1 MGRVVR
7 RTTNTVNLPVEDA
20 PSRTMT
26 WVGAVGCLLAA
37 TVGALAL
44 LGWASGQPR
53 LYSWLGDSLAMKPFG
68 ALAAITLAGAVWVG
82 RGGGTRSQGRLATA
96 GAAVV
101 GTLALAML
109 IETASGV
116 RIGVDNLLFPSEV
129 ARYRLDGRMGEN
141 TALGM
146 TLLSISAVTVM
157 SSRPRVHR
165 LAQWFA
171 FGGFLIALVG
181 GLGRDEGPGTLLAYP
196 GYATLSASHTVS
208 LIGLAA
214 GVIAL
219 HPRLEINRLLF
230 SSSTPAGRT
239 LRTLLV
245 PIGVIPL
252 VAGVVAGN
260 MDFTVAQARTA
271 VWALFIGVGVLLA
284 TIVLVRSLAEM
295 RREDDR
301 LRLAEEADRVSAMA
315 RSGHVLEAM
324 VDAADRER
332 SVLATGLHDDT
343 IQVMTAALLSI
354 DRASAATR
362 TGADATVALVAVR
375 ESLTNALERTRRLT
389 FDLQPPVLSA
399 RGLQPAL
406 SQLALE
412 LGVQMGAEIQVD
424 VTASRFPPAVEQI
437 VYRTARELMVNA
449 RKHSRAHTV
458 SIRVEHLGRLL
469 AGHVDDDGVGFDSRR
484 PHLPPDHQHMGFDS
498 IAQRLAAVGGTFQ
511 VDSSPTHG
519 ASVQFTI
526 PCLPEP

>member
-1 MGRVVR
+1 VVR
-7 RTTNTVNLPVEDA
+7 RTTNTVNLPVEEA

-26 WVGAVGCLLAA
+26 LVGAGGCLLAA

-44 LGWASGQPR
+44 LGWVIHQPR

-68 ALAAITLAGAVWVG
+68 ALAAITLAGAVWAG
-82 RGGGTRSQGRLATA
+82 RGGGTRSQARLAIA
-96 GAAVV
+96 GAALV
-101 GTLALAML
+101 GALALAML
-109 IETASGV
+109 IESASGV
-116 RIGVDNLLFPSEV
+116 KIGVDSLLFRSDV
-129 ARYRLDGRMGEN
+129 ARYRLDGRMAEN

-146 TLLSISAVTVM
+146 TLLSISALTVM

-181 GLGRDEGPGTLLAYP
+181 GLGRDEGPVTLLAYP
-196 GYATLSASHTVS
+196 GYGTLSASHTVS
-208 LIGLAA
+208 LTGLAA
-214 GVIAL
+214 AVIAL

-260 MDFTVAQARTA
+260 LDFTIAQARTA
-271 VWALFIGVGVLLA
+271 VWALFVGVAVLLA

-301 LRLAEEADRVSAMA
+301 LRLAEEADRASALA

-362 TGADATVALVAVR
+362 NGADATAALVAVR

-389 FDLQPPVLSA
+389 FNLQPPVLA
-399 RGLQPAL
+399 ERGLQPAL
-406 SQLALE
+406 SQLARE
-412 LGVQMGAEIQVD
+412 LGEQLGAEIEVD
-424 VTASRFPPAVEQI
+424 ITASRFPPEVEQI
-437 VYRTARELMVNA
+437 AYRTARELMANA
-449 RKHSRAHTV
+449 RKHSSAHTISV
-458 SIRVEHLGRLL
+458 KVEHLGVLL
-469 AGHVDDDGVGFDSRR
+469 AGHVDDDGVGFDSRH
-484 PHLPPDHQHMGFDS
+484 PHLPPDHQHMGLDS
-498 IAQRLAAVGGTFQ
+498 TAQRLAAVGGTFH
-511 VDSSPTHG
+511 VDSSPNHG
-519 ASVQFTI
+519 ARVQFTI